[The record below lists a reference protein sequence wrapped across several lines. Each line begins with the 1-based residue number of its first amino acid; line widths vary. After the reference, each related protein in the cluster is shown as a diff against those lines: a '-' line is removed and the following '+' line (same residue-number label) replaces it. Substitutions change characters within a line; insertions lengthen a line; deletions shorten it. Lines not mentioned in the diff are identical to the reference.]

1 MRRVSYYLI
10 FVLFSLLLFSCKP
23 VERVVEVERV
33 KTEYITKVDSVIVND
48 SVVRYIERKGDTVYD
63 TKEKVVVKR
72 IVSRDT
78 LRQID
83 TIPIIKTVTITK
95 VVEVNK
101 LKQWQLYLI
110 ICGVIGI
117 AYIILKIVWRI
128 KR

>member
-23 VERVVEVERV
+23 VERVVEVEKVR
-33 KTEYITKVDSVIVND
+33 TEYITKVDSVIVND

-95 VVEVNK
+95 VVEVNN

-117 AYIILKIVWRI
+117 VYIILKIVWRI